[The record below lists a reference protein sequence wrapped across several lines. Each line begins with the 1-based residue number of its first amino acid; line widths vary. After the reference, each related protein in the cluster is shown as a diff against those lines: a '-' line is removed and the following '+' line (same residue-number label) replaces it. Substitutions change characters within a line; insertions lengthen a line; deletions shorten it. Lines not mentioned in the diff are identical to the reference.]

1 MINLKG
7 NPFCLNDSQC
17 AWVENTLSGMTDE
30 EKICHLFCVGF
41 SSFSKKEVQK
51 IATEKKP
58 GALMI
63 RPMKAAEALKGIRW
77 LQEYSRIPVLVAS
90 NLEYGGAG
98 AVLEG
103 TKYSMPM
110 GCGATGDPETGYR
123 LGKISCHEGAA
134 VGVNWAFAP
143 VVDIDNNYQNPITNI
158 RSFSNDADVVKTMA
172 AGYLKAAKEENVAV
186 SIKHFPGDGCDERD
200 QHLLVSVNDK
210 SYEEWMDTY
219 GSIYRDL
226 IARGAQTVMVGHI
239 AQPAMVRHY
248 NPDVSKKE
256 ALLPA
261 SQSKYLIDGVLR
273 KELGFNGLVV
283 TDASLMVGYMQ
294 TMPRKLALPTSIMA
308 GIDMILFNR
317 NMDEDISYFKEAL
330 NTGLLTRE
338 RLDEAVTR
346 ILAMKAAL
354 KLPEKREN
362 NTLVPDEAGLSVLGC
377 DEYKKWARECA
388 DKAVTLVKDT
398 ENLLPLSPKKT
409 RRIYLN
415 VVETYVSKKSPFAM
429 DIKARLE
436 KEGFEVTLRNR
447 KIELN
452 PELMM
457 KGIITPAVFK
467 VLKEIQMTTESFVSQ
482 YDMSMIVVNM
492 ETASNTPTV
501 RIGWKVV
508 GGLGNDAPWYAGEIP
523 CVVISTANPYHL
535 LDIPMA
541 DVYVN
546 AYTETPEVLDAVFD
560 KLMGRSEFKGASPV
574 DAFCGHEDTMI

>member
-283 TDASLMVGYMQ
+283 TDGSLMVGYMQ